1 MPPRM
6 GLPANEFVHAA
17 KFTGIFLK
25 GKKNL
30 KYQHSGKKK
39 KKMSFLKSGTW
50 DAGTKEGM
58 LGRHFCGS
66 SLRCCAAET
75 SLGSFLLPLYYSL
88 TKLFISW
95 KKNFLF
101 KKINK

>member
-1 MPPRM
+1 M

-25 GKKNL
+25 R
-30 KYQHSGKKK
+30 QKKK
-39 KKMSFLKSGTW
+39 LELSTFWQKKKISFLKSGTW

-95 KKNFLF
+95 KKKLSV
-101 KKINK
+101 

>member
-25 GKKNL
+25 R
-30 KYQHSGKKK
+30 QKKK
-39 KKMSFLKSGTW
+39 KLELSTFWQKKISFLKSGTW

-95 KKNFLF
+95 KKKLSV
-101 KKINK
+101 